1 MRHAN
6 TAIQPDETR
15 IGLTQYAAGALFRWV
30 DSGFRKSD
38 KAIAEVRARM
48 AAEAPVRFENLL
60 NLFSK
65 LKELD
70 RDRSKVFAKK

>member
-6 TAIQPDETR
+6 TALQPDETR

-30 DSGFRKSD
+30 DSGFCKSE
-38 KAIAEVRARM
+38 KATAEVRARM
-48 AAEAPVRFENLL
+48 AAEAPIRFQTLL

-70 RDRSKVFAKK
+70 HDRAKVSDKK